1 MIVNMSGNEI
11 LKTADPEMK
20 RLVVMAEN
28 IASSRATVLITGESG
43 TGKEVLAK
51 LIHEKSP
58 RSLKRLVAV
67 NCAAIPAELLESELF
82 GFEKGAFTGAIASK
96 PGKFEI
102 ANDSTFLLDEISELP
117 LLLQAKLLR
126 VIQEG
131 EVERLGSK
139 APTRVNVRLIATSNR
154 DIPQMIKEGKF
165 REDLYYRLNV
175 VPLHV
180 APLRKRPRDIEL
192 LARFFTEVSSHING
206 KAPKSLSE
214 EALLKMK
221 QWNWPGN
228 VRELENVIERSVIL
242 SAHPVLQPDDI
253 LIAGFE
259 VKAPEWDLSP
269 GMTISEAE
277 RRRKTLADLFDKTTR
292 ALGASV
298 KLRQTRN
305 NVISSNIANAET
317 PGFQAKK
324 MDFEDAL
331 ARALDND
338 GTTDVTQNAIGRV
351 GAEIYENPDAAMN
364 NDGNTVDMDKEM
376 SSLAENS
383 IMYKAAIQLINK
395 KMAALKYAATDGGR

>member
-277 RRRKTLADLFDKTTR
+277 RRLIMKTLEHTLQNRTQAARL
-292 ALGASV
+292 LGISIRTLRN
-298 KLRQTRN
+298 KLHEYGVAPAGSTPEN
-305 NVISSNIANAET
+305 LTEEKNV
-317 PGFQAKK
+317 G
-324 MDFEDAL
+324 
-331 ARALDND
+331 
-338 GTTDVTQNAIGRV
+338 
-351 GAEIYENPDAAMN
+351 
-364 NDGNTVDMDKEM
+364 
-376 SSLAENS
+376 
-383 IMYKAAIQLINK
+383 
-395 KMAALKYAATDGGR
+395 

>member
-20 RLVVMAEN
+20 RLVLMAEN
-28 IASSRATVLITGESG
+28 IAPSRATVLITGESG

-58 RSLKRLVAV
+58 RSTKRLVAV
-67 NCAAIPAELLESELF
+67 NCAAIPGDLLESELF
-82 GFEKGAFTGAIASK
+82 GFEKGAFTGANQSK

-102 ANDSTFLLDEISELP
+102 ANESTFLLDEISELP

-126 VIQEG
+126 VVQEG
-131 EVERLGSK
+131 EVERLGAK
-139 APTRVNVRLIATSNR
+139 APVRVNVRLIATSNR
-154 DIPQMIKEGKF
+154 DLPQMIKEGKF

-180 APLRKRPRDIEL
+180 APLRRRPRDIEL

-228 VRELENVIERSVIL
+228 VRELENVVERSVIL
-242 SAHPVLQPDDI
+242 SANPLMSADDI
-253 LIAGFE
+253 LITGFE
-259 VKAPEWDLSP
+259 AKAPEWDLSA

-277 RRRKTLADLFDKTTR
+277 RRLIMKTLEHTAQNRTQAARL
-292 ALGASV
+292 LGISIRTLRN
-298 KLRQTRN
+298 KLHEYG
-305 NVISSNIANAET
+305 VAPS
-317 PGFQAKK
+317 G
-324 MDFEDAL
+324 AL
-331 ARALDND
+331 AE
-338 GTTDVTQNAIGRV
+338 VSV
-351 GAEIYENPDAAMN
+351 G
-364 NDGNTVDMDKEM
+364 
-376 SSLAENS
+376 
-383 IMYKAAIQLINK
+383 
-395 KMAALKYAATDGGR
+395 

>member
-1 MIVNMSGNEI
+1 MTNEI

-28 IASSRATVLITGESG
+28 IAASRATVLITGESG

-58 RSLKRLVAV
+58 RSTKRLIAV

-82 GFEKGAFTGAIASK
+82 GYEKGAFTGAVTSK
-96 PGKFEI
+96 PGKFEL

-131 EVERLGSK
+131 EVERLGAK
-139 APTRVNVRLIATSNR
+139 APVRVNVRLIATSNR
-154 DIPQMIKEGKF
+154 DLPQMIREGKF

-180 APLRKRPRDIEL
+180 APLRKRPKDIDL
-192 LARFFTEVSSHING
+192 LARFFTEVSSHLNG

-214 EALLKMK
+214 EAILKMK

-242 SAHPVLQPDDI
+242 SPQPVLSADDI

-259 VKAPEWDLSP
+259 AKAPEWDLSP
-269 GMTISEAE
+269 GLTIAEAE
-277 RRRKTLADLFDKTTR
+277 RRLIMKTLEHTAQNRTQAARL
-292 ALGASV
+292 LGISIRTLRN
-298 KLRQTRN
+298 KLHEYG
-305 NVISSNIANAET
+305 VAPANGVVESEA
-317 PGFQAKK
+317 
-324 MDFEDAL
+324 
-331 ARALDND
+331 
-338 GTTDVTQNAIGRV
+338 RV
-351 GAEIYENPDAAMN
+351 G
-364 NDGNTVDMDKEM
+364 
-376 SSLAENS
+376 
-383 IMYKAAIQLINK
+383 
-395 KMAALKYAATDGGR
+395 